1 MCEVVIF
8 HRLDAGDLETPE
20 LEVFKLHDSGEYSRM
35 DDVTIENVESYLKE
49 DEVLIL
55 LCPEVRRLYI
65 FQGRKA
71 PVNKKFI
78 SSRVA
83 SQLQRERV
91 KNAGMQH
98 KIVAIDQDDEPDE
111 FIVNLELKNI
121 KTEAQRLEAKK
132 KAAEDEAKKF
142 EDLMKQPDIVRE
154 QQAPALSNT
163 VKASS
168 NLAKFME
175 KAGAAMASFGPV
187 TNIGVGIAPTGMSEK
202 DKQEILDAVLKEKL
216 PEESNGA
223 SREHLIL
230 NESLYVNVKKMGK
243 VFDQDVEIESWEEFN
258 APLKDG
264 FMFIDNREIRLLIKN
279 KKIKAV
285 EILKPKPAPA
295 PSEPAREP
303 DKGT

>member
-1 MCEVVIF
+1 M
-8 HRLDAGDLETPE
+8 
-20 LEVFKLHDSGEYSRM
+20 
-35 DDVTIENVESYLKE
+35 ENIGGYLKE
-49 DEVLIL
+49 DEVLII

-83 SQLQRERV
+83 GQLQRERV

-98 KIVAIDQDDEPDE
+98 KIVAVDQDDEPDE
-111 FIVNLELKNI
+111 FIVNLELRDI
-121 KTEAQRLEAKK
+121 KTEAQRQEEKK
-132 KAAEDEAKKF
+132 KQAEEEAKKF
-142 EDLMKQPDIVRE
+142 EALMKQPDVVRE
-154 QQAPALSNT
+154 QQAPSESST

-175 KAGAAMASFGPV
+175 KAGSAMASFGPV
-187 TNIGVGIAPTGMSEK
+187 TNVGVGVPAAAGMSEK

-216 PEESNGA
+216 PESMNNVT
-223 SREHLIL
+223 REHLIL

-264 FMFIDNREIRLLIKN
+264 FMIIDNRKIRLLIKN

-285 EILKPKPAPA
+285 EILKPVPVEKPVVP
-295 PSEPAREP
+295 PTGPGQVP
-303 DKGT
+303 

>member
-1 MCEVVIF
+1 M
-8 HRLDAGDLETPE
+8 
-20 LEVFKLHDSGEYSRM
+20 
-35 DDVTIENVESYLKE
+35 ENVEHLLKE
-49 DEVLIL
+49 DEVLII

-83 SQLQRERV
+83 GQLQRERV

-98 KIVAIDQDDEPDE
+98 KIVAIDQDEEPDE
-111 FIVNLELKNI
+111 FIVNLALKSI
-121 KTEAQRLEAKK
+121 KTEAQRIEAKK
-132 KAAEDEAKKF
+132 KEAEDEAKKF
-142 EDLMKQPDIVRE
+142 DDLMKQPDVVRE
-154 QQAPALSNT
+154 QQAPSESNT

-175 KAGAAMASFGPV
+175 KSGAAMASYGPV
-187 TNIGVGIAPTGMSEK
+187 TNIGVGVAPAGMSEK

-216 PEESNGA
+216 PETNNI

-230 NESLYVNVKKMGK
+230 NESLYVNVKKVGK

-264 FMFIDNREIRLLIKN
+264 FMVIDNRKIRLLIKN

-285 EILKPKPAPA
+285 EILKPMPVPGPSKPAQE
-295 PSEPAREP
+295 PSKTE
-303 DKGT
+303 

>member
-1 MCEVVIF
+1 M
-8 HRLDAGDLETPE
+8 T
-20 LEVFKLHDSGEYSRM
+20 M
-35 DDVTIENVESYLKE
+35 DNVESHLKE

-55 LCPEVRRLYI
+55 LCPEFRRLYI

-98 KIVAIDQDDEPDE
+98 KIVAVDQDDEPDE
-111 FIVNLELKNI
+111 FITNLSLKGVR
-121 KTEAQRLEAKK
+121 TAAQRLEEQQKQ
-132 KAAEDEAKKF
+132 AEEEAKKF
-142 EDLMKQPDIVRE
+142 EDLMKQPDVVRE
-154 QQAPALSNT
+154 QQAPSESNT

-168 NLAKFME
+168 NLAKFLE
-175 KAGAAMASFGPV
+175 KAGSAMASYGPV
-187 TNIGVGIAPTGMSEK
+187 TSIGAGVAPSGMSEK

-216 PEESNGA
+216 PEGSNGA

-230 NESLYVNVKKMGK
+230 DESLYVNVKKKGK
-243 VFDQDVEIESWEEFN
+243 VFDQEVEIESWEEFN
-258 APLKDG
+258 SPLKDG
-264 FMFIDNREIRLLIKN
+264 FMLIDNRKIRLLIKN

-285 EILKPKPAPA
+285 EILKPLSEPA
-295 PSEPAREP
+295 PSEIAREP
-303 DKGT
+303 GNDG

>member
-1 MCEVVIF
+1 M
-8 HRLDAGDLETPE
+8 AE
-20 LEVFKLHDSGEYSRM
+20 LEVFKLHDSGDYSRIDDITM
-35 DDVTIENVESYLKE
+35 DNIESYLKE
-49 DEVLIL
+49 DEVLII

-83 SQLQRERV
+83 GQLQRERV

-98 KIVAIDQDDEPDE
+98 KIVAIDQDEEPDE
-111 FIVNLELKNI
+111 FIVNLALKSI
-121 KTEAQRLEAKK
+121 KTEAQRIEAKRK
-132 KAAEDEAKKF
+132 EAEDEAKKF
-142 EDLMKQPDIVRE
+142 DDLMKQPDVVRE
-154 QQAPALSNT
+154 ERAPSEDNT

-175 KAGAAMASFGPV
+175 KAGAAMATYGPV
-187 TNIGVGIAPTGMSEK
+187 TNIGVGVAPAGISEK
-202 DKQEILDAVLKEKL
+202 EKQEILDAVLKEKL
-216 PEESNGA
+216 PEGNNNVN
-223 SREHLIL
+223 REHLIL
-230 NESLYVNVKKMGK
+230 NESLYVNVKKVGK

-264 FMFIDNREIRLLIKN
+264 FMVIDNRKIRLLIKN

-285 EILKPKPAPA
+285 EILKPKPVLETSRPA
-295 PSEPAREP
+295 QEPS
-303 DKGT
+303 KTG